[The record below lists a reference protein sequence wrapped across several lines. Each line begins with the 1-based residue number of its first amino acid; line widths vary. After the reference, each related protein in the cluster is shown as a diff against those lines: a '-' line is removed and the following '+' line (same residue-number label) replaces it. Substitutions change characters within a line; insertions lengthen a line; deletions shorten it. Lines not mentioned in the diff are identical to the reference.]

1 MTERIEKIN
10 EIFAN
15 EELINAMLSIEQ
27 LEEAQKW
34 FSDHGVEIS
43 PDELQ
48 ELGDKLDKFIK
59 GEQDK
64 GCELSEEE
72 MESISGG
79 FIYIPGSEEEYKK
92 IVEWLK
98 KVLGIDD

>member
-1 MTERIEKIN
+1 MAERNEKLK

-15 EELINAMLSIEQ
+15 EELVSEMLSIEK
-27 LEEAQKW
+27 LEDAQKW

-64 GCELSEEE
+64 DYELTEKE
-72 MESISGG
+72 MESITGG
-79 FIYIPGSEEEYKK
+79 METFDTKIYKMLSR
-92 IVEWLK
+92 WLK
-98 KVLGIDD
+98 KILGIDD

>member
-1 MTERIEKIN
+1 MAERNEKLK

-15 EELINAMLSIEQ
+15 EELVSEMLSTEK
-27 LEEAQKW
+27 LEDAQKW

-43 PDELQ
+43 TDELQ

-64 GCELSEEE
+64 DYELSEEE

-79 FIYIPGSEEEYKK
+79 FVYIPGSEENYKK
-92 IVEWLK
+92 VIEWLK
-98 KVLGIDD
+98 KILGIDD